1 VLVGAVP
8 VSGRDV
14 VTISLG
20 ANVTDRQDFGEHDDE
35 EGSGAGLGVGYRRF
49 AGEQLDGWFYNARVD
64 LWALSIDWR
73 DEPGARGTS
82 DVLVLQPSVEGG
94 YGFRLG
100 ARWRLAPSS
109 LRRAWSSTSTPAAR
123 TWARAG
129 SGCWGC
135 RACTASSSIG
145 VMQPVRTSSR
155 PACARHGA
163 LAPPSAAVDT
173 RRRRALWRAR
183 AHSGSCP
190 DKLHHTCQPASS
202 SCPRGVTSRI

>member
-1 VLVGAVP
+1 VRGYPAGVAPVLVGAVP

-49 AGEQLDGWFYNARVD
+49 AGEQLEGWFYNARVD

-109 LRRAWSSTSTPAAR
+109 L
-123 TWARAG
+123 
-129 SGCWGC
+129 
-135 RACTASSSIG
+135 
-145 VMQPVRTSSR
+145 
-155 PACARHGA
+155 
-163 LAPPSAAVDT
+163 
-173 RRRRALWRAR
+173 
-183 AHSGSCP
+183 
-190 DKLHHTCQPASS
+190 KLHHTCQPASS
-202 SCPRGVTSRI
+202 SCPRGVTSRM